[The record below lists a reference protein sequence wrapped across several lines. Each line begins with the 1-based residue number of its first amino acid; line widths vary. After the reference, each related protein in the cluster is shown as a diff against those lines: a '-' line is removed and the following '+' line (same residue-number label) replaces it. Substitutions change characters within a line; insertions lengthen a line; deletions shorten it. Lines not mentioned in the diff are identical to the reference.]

1 MGNAL
6 ELESRKMIYD
16 FIRSRP
22 GTYMREMERE
32 LGMGVG
38 MLTYHLRVLTE
49 AGIIRVEKE
58 GNHLRYFRSDDLH
71 LEDRRT
77 LSYLRDG
84 PSRVILVYILDN
96 GSVSV
101 SQLKALTGMSSS
113 TIYYHLKKL
122 SSVGLV
128 AISKGE
134 SITASFLDPDRM
146 INMLLLVKEDI
157 EKDPAE
163 ALTSAWDR
171 LKRLRPLT

>member
-1 MGNAL
+1 MAL

-32 LGMGVG
+32 LGDGG
-38 MLTYHLRVLTE
+38 GDAHLSSQS
-49 AGIIRVEKE
+49 ADGSGDHKGGE
-58 GNHLRYFRSDDLH
+58 GGEPSPLFRSDDLH

-134 SITASFLDPDRM
+134 SITASVPDPDRM

>member
-1 MGNAL
+1 MVVDGTLDL
-6 ELESRKMIYD
+6 ENRRRIYEM
-16 FIRSRP
+16 IRSRP
-22 GTYMREMERE
+22 GTYLREMERE

-58 GNHLRYFRSDDLH
+58 GNHLRYSGPMTFI
-71 LEDRRT
+71 RRGPSNAF
-77 LSYLRDG
+77 LSEG
-84 PSRVILVYILDN
+84 WPSRVILVYILDN

-134 SITASFLDPDRM
+134 SITASVPDPDRM

-171 LKRLRPLT
+171 LKRSGL